1 MNDIFLFLFLTS
13 LVFIILGIVK
23 PKRFDLFR
31 KNKRITGGLGYA
43 LLAIVFFILFGM
55 TMPEEELS
63 QEKPNNKVAS
73 TESTKE
79 ANTKDEVVPKEAKLE
94 KTDKKEATDETHE
107 KNNDA
112 KNLES
117 KNKSSNKKLETV
129 SLVKSIDGDT
139 IKVKYKGKEETVR
152 YLLID
157 TPETKK
163 PNSCVQPY
171 GKDASERN
179 KELVSSGKLEL
190 EFDKG
195 DRTDKYD
202 RLLAYV
208 YVDGKSVQESLLK
221 EGLAR
226 VAYVY
231 EPNTKYLDQYKE
243 DENSAKSKQ
252 LAIWSKSGYV
262 TDKGFN
268 GCVTKKTKPV
278 KKSKPAPKQSTTP
291 KKPATTEENNS
302 NTSNSTP
309 ALGSGGSEVFSNCTE
324 LRKKYPNGVPSS
336 HPAYQ
341 SKMDR
346 DHDNYACER

>member
-1 MNDIFLFLFLTS
+1 M
-13 LVFIILGIVK
+13 K
-23 PKRFDLFR
+23 KC
-31 KNKRITGGLGYA
+31 
-43 LLAIVFFILFGM
+43 LLAIAALTFSFSL
-55 TMPEEELS
+55 TACNSSTASHKTEETADVTAENADRVPVTL
-63 QEKPNNKVAS
+63 
-73 TESTKE
+73 TK
-79 ANTKDEVVPKEAKLE
+79 AV
-94 KTDKKEATDETHE
+94 
-107 KNNDA
+107 
-112 KNLES
+112 
-117 KNKSSNKKLETV
+117 
-129 SLVKSIDGDT
+129 DGDT

-152 YLLID
+152 YLLVD

-195 DRTDKYD
+195 DRTDKYN

-208 YVDGKSVQESLLK
+208 YVDGQSVQEKLLK

-226 VAYVY
+226 VAYIY
-231 EPNTKYLDQYKE
+231 PPNTKYVEQYKE
-243 DENSAKSKQ
+243 VEKSAQSKQ

-268 GCVTKKTKPV
+268 GCVSAKAKTVQKTN
-278 KKSKPAPKQSTTP
+278 PKQSTP
-291 KKPATTEENNS
+291 QKPANS
-302 NTSNSTP
+302 PSEKSASDSAPATGST
-309 ALGSGGSEVFSNCTE
+309 EVFANCTE